1 MVEKT
6 PTEVTLL
13 GTQYLM
19 YNFVKDNNTD
29 DGLQSNED
37 EIDLY
42 FRTQQPD
49 GLLFFIGKKLYMHT
63 NRLD

>member
-1 MVEKT
+1 
-6 PTEVTLL
+6 
-13 GTQYLM
+13 M